1 MKKQLEYDITTVN
14 EHIYQ
19 LNGRNEVRTIRL
31 EKKLC
36 KSTTKRRG
44 RQNQYKKVLKS
55 YVYDQ
60 LYDGVHGN
68 DALKLEWFAFVRTSV
83 QRDIITQSQPSDFIP
98 EDEEPHSRSW
108 WNERQVTFK

>member
-1 MKKQLEYDITTVN
+1 MKLGQFVLNFFYVTP
-14 EHIYQ
+14 Q
-19 LNGRNEVRTIRL
+19 LNDMVDKPKT
-31 EKKLC
+31 
-36 KSTTKRRG
+36 
-44 RQNQYKKVLKS
+44 KVLKS

-68 DALKLEWFAFVRTSV
+68 YALKLEWFAFVRTSV
-83 QRDIITQSQPSDFIP
+83 QRDIIAQSKPSDFIP